1 MATFV
6 RKKTDVRRARERLK
20 LRAAIL
26 TSREK
31 RESLQ
36 ADERAMKAKLKS
48 M

>member
-1 MATFV
+1 MTTQK
-6 RKKTDVRRARERLK
+6 KKTDVRRARERLK

-31 RESLQ
+31 REALQ
-36 ADERAMKAKLKS
+36 ADEQAMKAKLRS